1 MIFVSI
7 PKKKVGMQER
17 CERRTDVCLTK
28 VNNQQSQVVGK
39 DLDESLYD
47 QSNHAWKS
55 DIYIVRKEACLP
67 GNNQTLLES
76 TYTNLIKWN
85 FLFEK

>member
-1 MIFVSI
+1 M
-7 PKKKVGMQER
+7 
-17 CERRTDVCLTK
+17 
-28 VNNQQSQVVGK
+28 
-39 DLDESLYD
+39 D

-76 TYTNLIKWN
+76 TYSNLIKWS
-85 FLFEK
+85 FLFEKEHSSEKVNISLIVIENRGYWKTDI